1 MPKKIIEDPKFV
13 GVWLPGKMKE
23 SLNAEAEEAGASVS
37 SRIRRI
43 IEDHFNGQK
52 TSVVSFLGR

>member
-43 IEDHFNGQK
+43 IEDHFNGK
-52 TSVVSFLGR
+52 EAPVVPLLG